1 VKFLHG
7 ATHLYRSVADGGNRA
22 EYARGAGQI
31 KEVFQGDYQLKAKGG
46 KYQQNYGK
54 KN

>member
-1 VKFLHG
+1 MKLALG
-7 ATHLYRSVADGGNRA
+7 ATHLFRSVADGGNRA

-46 KYQQNYGK
+46 EYQQSYGK
-54 KN
+54 KT